1 MLCVCPS
8 DSNIV
13 EERDYRDAKRA
24 ELFDKGQSKRIWGE
38 LYKVLDCSDVVIQVH
53 THTQRKNEAGTMG
66 LMRWGCVSGSVVLS
80 GAGCAQCA
88 RHPLPPPGEAPQEE
102 RRAQAPHPHHQQVRY
117 DPQKQPQSTH
127 LIALTILLPTPALAL
142 A

>member
-1 MLCVCPS
+1 
-8 DSNIV
+8 V

-53 THTQRKNEAGTMG
+53 TERKKEREKRRRGCEGTIR
-66 LMRWGCVSGSVVLS
+66 LMRWECVAVSVLP

-102 RRAQAPHPHHQQVRY
+102 RRTQAPHPHHQQVR
-117 DPQKQPQSTH
+117 DCQPKRHSPCN
-127 LIALTILLPTPALAL
+127 LSFLLNMVLPTPALAL